1 MERRSDDMASTS
13 NVLHPAAILLSL
25 LIILSTSVSATLG
38 HNLISTIQHDDSA
51 FTQGLEMQDG
61 RMFES
66 TGLYGHSQVREISV
80 ENGSLIRSY
89 DLNDSFFGEG
99 LTLIDDRILVL
110 TWKAGLILEFERDT
124 FNQSNQYN
132 LEGEGWGMCS
142 FEDRIMVSDGTNQLS
157 ILDPLTLEPTGS
169 IQVRSNNSDIS
180 NLNELE
186 CVGDKIYANQWM
198 SPFLHV
204 ISANDGALIAT
215 LDLSTLPSG
224 TSGDRN
230 EVLNGIAWDE
240 ERQGFWV
247 TGKNWT
253 TMHLIELYE
262 TDHNEDSI
270 DIEDSLFDSIASRN
284 TLLMISLAILVTFAV
299 AVSLNQPPPSLSA
312 YNEDE

>member
-13 NVLHPAAILLSL
+13 NVLHSAAILLSL
-25 LIILSTSVSATLG
+25 LIMLSTSVSATLG
-38 HNLISTIQHDDSA
+38 HNLVSTIPHDDSA

-66 TGLYGHSQVREISV
+66 TGLYEHSQVREISV
-80 ENGSLIRSY
+80 EDGSLIRSH

-110 TWKAGLILEFERDT
+110 TWKAGLILEFQRDT
-124 FNQSNQYN
+124 FNQSNHYN

-142 FEDRIMVSDGTNQLS
+142 FEDRIMVSDGTDQLS
-157 ILDPLTLEPTGS
+157 ILDPLTLELTGLL
-169 IQVRSNNSDIS
+169 QVSSNNHDIS

-198 SPFLHV
+198 SPFVHV
-204 ISANDGALIAT
+204 ISANDGELIAT

-253 TMHLIELYE
+253 TMHLIEIYE
-262 TDHNEDSI
+262 TDQNEYSR
-270 DIEDSLFDSIASRN
+270 DIEDSIFDSIASEKN
-284 TLLMISLAILVTFAV
+284 LLLISLAVLATFAV

-312 YNEDE
+312 YTEDE

>member
-1 MERRSDDMASTS
+1 
-13 NVLHPAAILLSL
+13 
-25 LIILSTSVSATLG
+25 
-38 HNLISTIQHDDSA
+38 
-51 FTQGLEMQDG
+51 
-61 RMFES
+61 
-66 TGLYGHSQVREISV
+66 
-80 ENGSLIRSY
+80 
-89 DLNDSFFGEG
+89 
-99 LTLIDDRILVL
+99 
-110 TWKAGLILEFERDT
+110 
-124 FNQSNQYN
+124 
-132 LEGEGWGMCS
+132 
-142 FEDRIMVSDGTNQLS
+142 MVSDGTNQLS

-169 IQVRSNNSDIS
+169 IQVRSNSSDIS

-270 DIEDSLFDSIASRN
+270 DIEDSLFDSITSRN
-284 TLLMISLAILVTFAV
+284 SLLMISRDIGNFCCSRISEPA
-299 AVSLNQPPPSLSA
+299 PPSLSA

>member
-13 NVLHPAAILLSL
+13 NVLHSAAILLSL
-25 LIILSTSVSATLG
+25 LIMASSSVSATAG
-38 HNLISTIQHDDSA
+38 YTLISTIPHDGSA
-51 FTQGLEMQDG
+51 FTQGLEIQDG

-66 TGLYGHSQVREISV
+66 TGLRGHSQVREISM
-80 ENGSLIRSY
+80 EDGSLIRSH

-99 LTLIDDRILVL
+99 MTLIGDRILVL

-124 FNQSNQYN
+124 FNQSTHYD

-142 FEDRIMVSDGTNQLS
+142 FEDRIIVSDGTNQLS
-157 ILDPLTLEPTGS
+157 ILDVLTLEPTES
-169 IQVRSNNSDIS
+169 IQVTSNNSDIW

-186 CVGDKIYANQWM
+186 CVEDKIYANQWM
-198 SPFLHV
+198 SPFIHV
-204 ISANDGALIAT
+204 ISAIDGELIAT
-215 LDLSTLPSG
+215 LDLSNLPSG
-224 TSGDRN
+224 TSGDTN

-253 TMHLIELYE
+253 NMYLIELHDIDQNE
-262 TDHNEDSI
+262 GQRDVEDSP
-270 DIEDSLFDSIASRN
+270 FDSIASKKS
-284 TLLMISLAILVTFAV
+284 LLLASLAILVTFAV
-299 AVSLNQPPPSLSA
+299 AVYLNRPPPSLSA

>member
-13 NVLHPAAILLSL
+13 NVLHSAAILLSL
-25 LIILSTSVSATLG
+25 LIILSSSASATLG
-38 HNLISTIQHDDSA
+38 HNLVSTIPHDGSA

-66 TGLYGHSQVREISV
+66 TGLHGHSQVREISL
-80 ENGSLIRSY
+80 EDGSLIRSH

-99 LTLIDDRILVL
+99 VTLIDDRILVL

-124 FNQSNQYN
+124 FNQSTQYN

-142 FEDRIMVSDGTNQLS
+142 FGDRIIVSDGTNQLS
-157 ILDPLTLEPTGS
+157 TLDPLTLEPTGS
-169 IQVRSNNSDIS
+169 IQVRSNNSDIW

-186 CVGDKIYANQWM
+186 CVEDKIYANQWM
-198 SPFLHV
+198 SPFIHV
-204 ISANDGALIAT
+204 ISANDGELIAT
-215 LDLSTLPSG
+215 LDLSDLPSG

-230 EVLNGIAWDE
+230 EVLNGIAWDV

-262 TDHNEDSI
+262 TGQNEDPQ
-270 DIEDSLFDSIASRN
+270 DTGG
-284 TLLMISLAILVTFAV
+284 TLLDSMVSEKNLLLISLAILATFAV

>member
-25 LIILSTSVSATLG
+25 LIMLSTSVSATLG
-38 HNLISTIQHDDSA
+38 HNLVSTIPHDDSA

-66 TGLYGHSQVREISV
+66 TGLYEHSQVREISV
-80 ENGSLIRSY
+80 EDGSLIRSH

-110 TWKAGLILEFERDT
+110 TWKAGLILEFQRDT
-124 FNQSNQYN
+124 FNQSNHYN

-142 FEDRIMVSDGTNQLS
+142 FEDRIIVSDGTNQLS

-169 IQVRSNNSDIS
+169 IQVRSNRSDIS

-198 SPFLHV
+198 SPFIHV
-204 ISANDGALIAT
+204 ISANGGDLIAT

-262 TDHNEDSI
+262 TGQNEHSSDF
-270 DIEDSLFDSIASRN
+270 EDSLFDSIASEKN
-284 TLLMISLAILVTFAV
+284 LLLVSLAILVTFAV